1 MKQLN
6 EVLKLSTAFLQE
18 RGVTRARRI
27 AEELIAHCLQ
37 IKRLDLYMAF
47 DRPMEE
53 KELAALRPM
62 LLRCREHEPVE
73 YVLGSV
79 EFADCKLVLNRS
91 VLIPR
96 PETEILVEWVK
107 KRLKGWG
114 SLEGKVLWDICTGSG
129 ALGIALKKAFPA
141 LQVVLTDISKD
152 ALALAAQNAQ
162 ANDVEVELIQGDLLQ
177 PLAGR
182 KADVV
187 VCNPPYLS
195 TSEYL
200 SVEPSVKNFEPRG
213 ALVGGERGIE
223 LYEQLAQ
230 TLPQHLNAPALAFFE
245 IGASQG
251 AEVKKILNSPF
262 WSRSS
267 LEKDWA
273 GHDRFFFLEKDSFL
287 E

>member
-6 EVLKLSTAFLQE
+6 EVLQLSTTFLQE
-18 RGVTRARRI
+18 RKITRARRI

-37 IKRLDLYMAF
+37 MKRLDLYMSF

-53 KELAALRPM
+53 KELTALRP
-62 LLRCREHEPVE
+62 LLKRCAEHEPVE
-73 YVLGSV
+73 YVLGAV
-79 EFADCKLVLNRS
+79 EFADCKVALNRS

-96 PETEILVEWVK
+96 PETEILVEWIK
-107 KRLKGWG
+107 KRLKTWG
-114 SLEGKVLWDICTGSG
+114 PLEGKVLWDVCTGSG

-141 LQVVLTDISKD
+141 LRVVLTDLSTD
-152 ALALAAQNAQ
+152 ALALAEQNAV
-162 ANDVEVELIQGDLLQ
+162 ANGVEVELVLGNLLEPFKGQ
-177 PLAGR
+177 
-182 KADVV
+182 KADIV

-195 TSEYL
+195 TNEYL
-200 SVEPSVKNFEPRG
+200 NAEPSVKNFEPRS
-213 ALVGGERGIE
+213 ALVGGERGDE
-223 LYEQLAQ
+223 FYERLAA
-230 TLPQHLNAPALAFFE
+230 TLPEHLQAPSLVFLE

-251 AEVKKILNSPF
+251 ASLKQIFNGPF
-262 WSRSS
+262 WSRFH